1 MTRTNPAKTL
11 AAMIL
16 ASARLE
22 FREFLEKHHFVPKM
36 MVEKHAREM
45 REVLSPVHQCTNEE
59 FVKIARYVHV
69 QLDRRGRVE

>member
-22 FREFLEKHHFVPKM
+22 FKDFLEMHSFVPRM
-36 MVEKHAREM
+36 MVNKHARDM
-45 REVLSPVHQCTNEE
+45 REVFSPVHQCTNEE
-59 FVKIARYVHV
+59 FVKITRYVHM
-69 QLDRRGRVE
+69 QLDQRGRVE